1 MVNHLLAHR
10 RESAVRAREAVIEIR
25 RVLRGLARL
34 VRQRGTVEID
44 GHDLAAAFRECE
56 ETIRTQEPALGGH
69 WGHLVRSV
77 RAAVGEDSGMP
88 SWADLD
94 WSEHAAEMSPVDQR
108 WLQYAVEYLEYVD
121 SQLGLVAVGGRRV
134 SGVELID
141 YDAWLRRTG
150 RFMGVGVETSHT
162 LRDSARS
169 KPRSR
174 P

>member
-1 MVNHLLAHR
+1 MELWVPALLGSGLMVAMVNHLLTHR
-10 RESAVRAREAVIEIR
+10 RESAVRESEAVTEIR
-25 RVLRGLARL
+25 RVLSELARL

-94 WSEHAAEMSPVDQR
+94 WSEHARRCRKLTSGGGSTRSSTWSTSIRSSASSP
-108 WLQYAVEYLEYVD
+108 
-121 SQLGLVAVGGRRV
+121 SAVGA
-134 SGVELID
+134 SQE
-141 YDAWLRRTG
+141 
-150 RFMGVGVETSHT
+150 S
-162 LRDSARS
+162 S
-169 KPRSR
+169 
-174 P
+174 